1 MPQLKF
7 KYLNQLILDSYY
19 KNELEKFG
27 LFIGPKLLFLKGSQ
41 LLVDN
46 HYISAQLEKMPTAG
60 ELHRRINLLLCNDSL
75 CIKFKRKIF
84 NHLQPIDVYFNYSLK
99 CHQWRIPFILS
110 PFATFLHWYAFLVI
124 VFTVI
129 DREII

>member
-1 MPQLKF
+1 MRQLKF

-46 HYISAQLEKMPTAG
+46 HYISAQLEKMP
-60 ELHRRINLLLCNDSL
+60 HS
-75 CIKFKRKIF
+75 
-84 NHLQPIDVYFNYSLK
+84 
-99 CHQWRIPFILS
+99 WRI
-110 PFATFLHWYAFLVI
+110 A
-124 VFTVI
+124 
-129 DREII
+129 